1 MKFRNILPAFF
12 NRAKSDQIMVSRRN
26 FGYSAGSTVT
36 PDTCMEVSAFY
47 RGVIYLST
55 QISKLPWHVKDS
67 NNNILENDISY
78 LLNVSPNPETTA
90 FHLKLVL
97 IQSAIIHGNGYAEI
111 ERTIDGRVRALWP
124 LNPRR
129 VSPWRDPN
137 GKLWYV
143 VSEGR
148 PEGGDAYLEPRDLF
162 IVRNVHTIDGINGL
176 GLVGYAM
183 QTLGISLGADK
194 FANSLFANG
203 GMPSGVLT
211 HPGRLNDE
219 AAKRLMESWKENH
232 GGRKAGGTALLE
244 EGVKYEP
251 ITHSPD
257 VMQFLES
264 RKFSVSEIARFLG
277 IPPTKLFDSDA
288 AKYNNIEHANL
299 EVATDT
305 LDTWARNL
313 ESEADM
319 KLLAGRKGGRRT
331 ELDLYAVFRGDME
344 TRGTYFQKMMQAGA
358 MTPNEIRGLEG
369 LAPYEGGDKFYIASN
384 NFTSHDRLDE
394 MTTASIEKIKSE
406 ANKNNN
412 SVETLK
418 TTRDIQEEEEVTNK
432 LISTL
437 LGK

>member
-1 MKFRNILPAFF
+1 MKFSNLFKVF
-12 NRAKSDQIMVSRRN
+12 NRARPDEILVTKRN
-26 FGYSAGSTVT
+26 FGYSGGSTVST
-36 PDTCMEVSAFY
+36 DTCMEVSAFY
-47 RGVIYLST
+47 RGVIYISS
-55 QISKLPWHVKDS
+55 QIAKLPWEVKDAQ
-67 NNNILENDISY
+67 NNIIENDISY
-78 LLNVSPNPETTA
+78 LLNVSPNPESTS
-90 FHLKLVL
+90 FHLKLFL
-97 IQSAIIHGNGYAEI
+97 LQCSIINGMGYAEI
-111 ERTIDGRVRALWP
+111 ERTLDGRVKHLWP

-129 VSPWRDPN
+129 VYPWRDSQ

-143 VSEGR
+143 VSQGNEEGTM
-148 PEGGDAYLEPRDLF
+148 AYLEPKDLF
-162 IVRNVHTIDGINGL
+162 IVRNIHTNDGVTGL

-211 HPGRLNDE
+211 HPGRLNDD
-219 AAKRLMESWKENH
+219 AAKRLMASWKENH
-232 GGRKAGGTALLE
+232 GGRKVGGTALLE

-277 IPPTKLFDSDA
+277 LPPTKLFDSDS
-288 AKYNNIEHANL
+288 AKFNNIEHANL

-331 ELDLYAVFRGDME
+331 ELDLYSVFRGDMA
-344 TRGTYFQKMMQAGA
+344 TRATYFQKMMQTGA
-358 MTPNEIRGLEG
+358 LTPNEIRRKEG
-369 LAPYEGGDKFYIASN
+369 LPGYDAGGRFYIATN
-384 NFTSHDRLDE
+384 NFSPVDRIDE
-394 MTTASIEKIKSE
+394 IIDSNIK
-406 ANKNNN
+406 KNEPAPAP
-412 SVETLK
+412 ETN
-418 TTRDIQEEEEVTNK
+418 EEETPDPVDVAVAKYIESMTK
-432 LISTL
+432 
-437 LGK
+437 